1 MRLEAIVLAA
11 LLMGAGCSPQ
21 PAFAPLPRV
30 VYAPVDSTLALAAF
44 DSAWRVVRD
53 SYYDSTMRGIDWA
66 GVRDDLR
73 PRAATAST
81 FAELRA
87 VIGAMLSRLGES
99 HFAVI
104 SGDRASAL
112 EQGPGD
118 GDGDVGLELRLMESR
133 LAVFRLDSAGP
144 AWRAGIRPGWALR
157 AVEGVDA
164 DSVITSLAQA
174 LEATPKLLPFAAVRF
189 FEGMLGGEA
198 GTTVAAEFG
207 DHTNT
212 ARTARIVRM
221 PVRGQAVSFGLL
233 PTSVARVQHW
243 RVERGGRCVGVI
255 RFSEWMA
262 PIAAAI
268 DSAVAAHA
276 DCVGIVLDLRGNP
289 GGLAAMVMGLAGHFL
304 EAPDSLGTLRMRG
317 TTIHLVSNPRY
328 RQSADGLVGPRGGRL
343 AIVIDELSAST
354 TEIFAGALQQLGRAR
369 IFGAAS
375 PGFAL
380 PARTTRLPGG
390 DVLMYV
396 VADFT
401 LPRGGRVEGAG
412 VRPDVE
418 IAPSRSDLLSGRDP
432 ALESA
437 VEWVE
442 TGLPTTGQHRSN

>member
-1 MRLEAIVLAA
+1 MRFDVIALAA
-11 LLMGAGCSPQ
+11 LLAAAGCSPQ

-30 VYAPVDSTLALAAF
+30 AHAPVDSTLALAAF

-53 SYYDSTMRGIDWA
+53 SYYDSTMRGIDWV
-66 GVRDDLR
+66 GVRDELR
-73 PRAATAST
+73 PRAAAVANR
-81 FAELRA
+81 AELRA
-87 VIGAMLSRLGES
+87 VISVMLSRLGES

-104 SGDRASAL
+104 SGDRAPAL
-112 EQGPGD
+112 EQRPVE
-118 GDGDVGLELRLMESR
+118 GDGDVGLELRIIESR
-133 LAVFRLDSAGP
+133 LTVLRLDSAGP
-144 AWRAGIRPGWALR
+144 AWSAGVRPGWVLH

-164 DSVITSLAQA
+164 DSVIASMALA
-174 LEATPKLLPFAAVRF
+174 LEATPKPLPFAAVRF
-189 FEGMLGGEA
+189 FEGMLGGET
-198 GTTVAAEFG
+198 GTMVVAEFG
-207 DHTNT
+207 DHTSI
-212 ARTARIVRM
+212 ARTVRIVRT
-221 PVRGQAVSFGLL
+221 PVRGQAISFGLL
-233 PTSVARVQHW
+233 RTMVARVQHE

-268 DSAVAAHA
+268 DSAVVAHA
-276 DCVGIVLDLRGNP
+276 DCLGIVLDLRGNP

-317 TTIHLVSNPRY
+317 TTVHLVSNPRY
-328 RQSADGLVGPRGGRL
+328 RQSVDGLVGPRGGRL

-369 IFGAAS
+369 IFGVAS

-390 DVLMYV
+390 DVLMYA

-401 LPRGGRVEGAG
+401 LPRGGRVEGVG

-418 IAPSRSDLLSGRDP
+418 IAASRSDLLSGRDP